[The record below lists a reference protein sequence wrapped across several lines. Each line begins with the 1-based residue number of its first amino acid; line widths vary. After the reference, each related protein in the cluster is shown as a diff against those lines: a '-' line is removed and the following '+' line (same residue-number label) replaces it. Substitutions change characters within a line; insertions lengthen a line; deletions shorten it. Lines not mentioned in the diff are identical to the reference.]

1 MSGVKLPDSVGE
13 VTRRAL
19 RRWPI
24 GVAVAVVVAA
34 IGLALTWESPRVY
47 VSRATAYAPSS
58 VANATAAQR
67 YLTDL
72 QAAVNSATV
81 QQDVANQ
88 LGVRRSAFGDPIDV
102 RRIRQSTLM
111 QVVMRSPDRLADP
124 SRALTALVARA
135 GQSLS
140 ASDVKA
146 AQAAQQQAAK
156 AVATAED
163 AAVSAKDARDAFLR
177 DRDQVTPATELA
189 IVGPELATARLCATG
204 AVVPVG
210 ADQAACQALVDQ
222 LQQQVT
228 ALGQADDQLAALDRD
243 LAQAESDVADA
254 TRDQR
259 DADAAAAR
267 AAIGPVVEIADAGTP
282 TSRVPALLRRA
293 LAVLIGA
300 LVLGVA
306 VVVALALLSD
316 PDQRPRPETGSNLGD
331 RRKRAPS

>member
-1 MSGVKLPDSVGE
+1 MSAVKLPDSVGE
-13 VTRRAL
+13 VSRRAL
-19 RRWPI
+19 YRWPI
-24 GVAVAVVVAA
+24 GLAVAVVVAA

-47 VSRATAYAPSS
+47 VSRATAYAPSG

-67 YLTDL
+67 YMTDL
-72 QAAVNSATV
+72 QAAINSATV

-88 LGVRRSAFGDPIDV
+88 LGVRRSAFGEPIEV

-146 AQAAQQQAAK
+146 AQQQAAK

-189 IVGPELATARLCATG
+189 ILGPELATARLCATG
-204 AVVPVG
+204 AVLPPG
-210 ADQAACQALVDQ
+210 GDQAACQAQVDQ

-259 DADAAAAR
+259 DAAAAVAR

-282 TSRVPALLRRA
+282 TSRVPALLRRS